1 MITQISNGNQMLF
14 QKFRV
19 REWQLV
25 SSSNLYYFHCTGG
38 FDVDTSLKVE
48 RDYMHSPVRFHLPDG
63 RVADLFVGLRVV
75 SPNGAEEWI
84 HTTEDFDR
92 IGFYNQAYEELEFI
106 PDSEENEDFEEDYS
120 QKEVF
125 TRGDVKE
132 FLQLTDEE
140 MNDIEQRIKEDK
152 EKGAN

>member
-1 MITQISNGNQMLF
+1 LF

-38 FDVDTSLKVE
+38 FDVDASLKVE

-84 HTTEDFDR
+84 HTSEDFDR

-106 PDSEENEDFEEDYS
+106 PDDTENEDVEPEW
-120 QKEVF
+120 V
-125 TRGDVKE
+125 RGSVQEYLK
-132 FLQLTDEE
+132 LSDEE
-140 MNDIEQRIKEDK
+140 MDKIEQRIREDK
-152 EKGAN
+152 EKGAI

>member
-1 MITQISNGNQMLF
+1 M
-14 QKFRV
+14 
-19 REWQLV
+19 

-84 HTTEDFDR
+84 HTTEDFDG

>member
-1 MITQISNGNQMLF
+1 
-14 QKFRV
+14 
-19 REWQLV
+19 
-25 SSSNLYYFHCTGG
+25 
-38 FDVDTSLKVE
+38 
-48 RDYMHSPVRFHLPDG
+48 MHSPVRFHLPDG

-84 HTTEDFDR
+84 HATEDFDR

-106 PDSEENEDFEEDYS
+106 PDGEENEDFEEDYS